1 MTVDVNVTRT
11 DEEMLDDLD
20 EIMEDTMVQLFVLQP
35 RDAEALERAK
45 EAAEEHGA
53 LFYCAPLSLM
63 EEADGNCVACY
74 LDDPEALG
82 ELPEGKPLFVDASA
96 LDDSLVETLIENN
109 CRGIILGA
117 DDTFDALETFYVAVG
132 PGNVGNFDTERLARL
147 PMDRIVLQSGYP
159 DFGFDAIYTTAKRI
173 SDAMFRPEQSIIARA
188 TQSSLRLFGFK
199 K

>member
-35 RDAEALERAK
+35 RDAEALESAQ
-45 EAAEEHGA
+45 EAAGEHGA
-53 LFYCAPLSLM
+53 LFYCAPLSLKS
-63 EEADGNCVACY
+63 EADANCVAYY

-82 ELPEGKPLFVDASA
+82 ELPEGKPLFVDASK
-96 LDDSLVETLIENN
+96 LDDTLIAALGKSG

-117 DDTFDALETFYVAVG
+117 DDTFNALEAFHIAIGPENVGSFERDALA
-132 PGNVGNFDTERLARL
+132 AL

-159 DFGFDAIYTTAKRI
+159 GFGFDAIYTTVKKI
-173 SDAMFRPEQSIIARA
+173 SDTMFRPEQSIIARA